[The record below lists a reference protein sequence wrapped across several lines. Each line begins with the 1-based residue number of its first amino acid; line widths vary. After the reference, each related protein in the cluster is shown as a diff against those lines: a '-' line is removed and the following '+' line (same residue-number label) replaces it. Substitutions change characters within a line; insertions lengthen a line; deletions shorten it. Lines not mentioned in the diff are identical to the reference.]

1 MAERQIITSGQLFIL
16 LFVCRIST
24 IMLYPT
30 AFIENGSVW
39 GLFLPL
45 LISTIIS
52 LLILVPIIIYRK
64 KIISKE
70 ITFSSKGRKV
80 IGYIFVIYFSY
91 MTLYHLYRLTG
102 FTAEM
107 SPKSVSPYTIALLF
121 LIIAVYAACKGIETT
136 TRFSAIAFAS
146 VILGAIM
153 MIVFLIP
160 SYSPDNLLPIQY
172 FADGTVSDSVT
183 MLLSETV
190 EIDLLIALCIFSK
203 GKFLKTAVMWNIFQ
217 NLFLLFM
224 IIHAIEGSGVL
235 QRFDPFYIGI
245 TLSALCCSLAAEL
258 FVVRHSL
265 SSFVKEEKTK
275 KRAFLI
281 LSGVLYAVLL
291 FLSFYP
297 AAANLVFD
305 RRVVLAIVIRLGVIF
320 PVSVLNIHYFKKRK
334 SPEVRRR
341 AIRTSSLLLCTAL
354 IFPLL
359 CGCSAAQLNQRM
371 IVQGIGIDKSEQHY
385 TMTFIILDTESE
397 TGENAVKLIYADGN
411 SVEETITDLE
421 NQRGK
426 SILLSQCLFI
436 MLNEEA
442 ANYTEESLS
451 YFQNNNDIMKT
462 TNIMV
467 SEKTAQNTLTAAV
480 EKMGYQSEDIN
491 VLSDSN
497 AISQPTVHFSLFDY
511 VLSRNN
517 QYHDVLMPY
526 IRIDKSTNSLT
537 VSGSKIVSN
546 DMKNHYLLNDEET
559 VGVLIINQKAKEY
572 TETLTDENIT
582 YTITSLKTE
591 VIPKIE
597 NNKLSIN
604 FNITTEIQC
613 SDKKKTQTVKDC
625 IEKKINAAILRTI
638 KENGNDVMSIYQY
651 VRSIYPNYRSN
662 KQKVCEMLK
671 NSKCQINLE
680 VI

>member
-70 ITFSSKGRKV
+70 ITFSLKGRKV

-224 IIHAIEGSGVL
+224 IILISGSVGDYLLNTGCTALESIEVEEDNPILCAVAGVL
-235 QRFDPFYIGI
+235 FN
-245 TLSALCCSLAAEL
+245 
-258 FVVRHSL
+258 
-265 SSFVKEEKTK
+265 KEKT
-275 KRAFLI
+275 R
-281 LSGVLYAVLL
+281 LYT
-291 FLSFYP
+291 YP

-497 AISQPTVHFSLFDY
+497 AISIYF
-511 VLSRNN
+511 
-517 QYHDVLMPY
+517 
-526 IRIDKSTNSLT
+526 
-537 VSGSKIVSN
+537 
-546 DMKNHYLLNDEET
+546 
-559 VGVLIINQKAKEY
+559 
-572 TETLTDENIT
+572 
-582 YTITSLKTE
+582 
-591 VIPKIE
+591 
-597 NNKLSIN
+597 
-604 FNITTEIQC
+604 
-613 SDKKKTQTVKDC
+613 
-625 IEKKINAAILRTI
+625 INA
-638 KENGNDVMSIYQY
+638 
-651 VRSIYPNYRSN
+651 
-662 KQKVCEMLK
+662 
-671 NSKCQINLE
+671 
-680 VI
+680 